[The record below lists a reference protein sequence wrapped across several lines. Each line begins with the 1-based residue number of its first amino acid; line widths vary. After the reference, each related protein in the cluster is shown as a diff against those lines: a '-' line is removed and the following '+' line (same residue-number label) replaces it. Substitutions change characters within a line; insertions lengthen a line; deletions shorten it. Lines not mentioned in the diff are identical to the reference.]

1 MHSAGRTIP
10 GPRFPKRAT
19 RRANEIRRRV
29 LEDWRGLPS
38 ESDGGG
44 RCVTVS
50 EALAVLLPKLGLSE
64 RLNEEQL
71 RAEWKGIVGDFL
83 AGHSEPSTLQRG
95 ILTVRVLQPS
105 VRYELERAWKP
116 KVLEKLRARFGAS
129 TIRELRFR

>member
-1 MHSAGRTIP
+1 M
-10 GPRFPKRAT
+10 
-19 RRANEIRRRV
+19 
-29 LEDWRGLPS
+29 LEDWRGLAPDP
-38 ESDGGG
+38 DGAG
-44 RCVTVS
+44 RCVTAA

-64 RLNEEQL
+64 RLSEEEL

-83 AGHSEPSTLQRG
+83 AGHSEPGSLQRG

-116 KVLEKLRARFGAS
+116 KVLEKLRARFGTS